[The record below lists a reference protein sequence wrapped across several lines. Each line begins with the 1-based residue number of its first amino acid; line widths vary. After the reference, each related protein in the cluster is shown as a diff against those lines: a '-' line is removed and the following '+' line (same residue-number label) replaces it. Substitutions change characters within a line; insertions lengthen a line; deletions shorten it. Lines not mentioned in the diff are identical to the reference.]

1 MRASRATF
9 CATKWLAVRRP
20 PQPLPRGAAEPARW
34 LSAVPR
40 PTWDPPFGERP
51 FEQRVFANEV
61 PHATTP
67 RVRYSLAWL
76 AFGWIGAYLTATALQ
91 IFLVAAFDISQDT
104 SEQPDWFLLAGAMSL
119 WVPQLVLLVVFSQRA
134 GTGSFAQDFHLRF
147 RLVDLWG
154 VPIGVLS
161 QVLLVGLVTWPFR
174 TWFPEVFD
182 VAKVE
187 DRARGLYDS
196 ARGPWLVVLALVVVI
211 GAPLVE
217 ELVYRGFVQ
226 AGLSSRIHHVAA
238 VVITAAWFAG
248 IHGRVAE
255 LPGLFAFALVLG
267 IAFQLTGRLGM
278 SVTAHL
284 AFNATGLAFLALT

>member
-1 MRASRATF
+1 
-9 CATKWLAVRRP
+9 
-20 PQPLPRGAAEPARW
+20 
-34 LSAVPR
+34 
-40 PTWDPPFGERP
+40 
-51 FEQRVFANEV
+51 
-61 PHATTP
+61 
-67 RVRYSLAWL
+67 
-76 AFGWIGAYLTATALQ
+76 
-91 IFLVAAFDISQDT
+91 
-104 SEQPDWFLLAGAMSL
+104 MSL
-119 WVPQLVLLVVFSQRA
+119 WVPQLVLLVIFSQRA
-134 GTGSFAQDFHLRF
+134 GTGSFARDFHFRF

-182 VAKVE
+182 VARVE

-196 ARGPWLVVLALVVVI
+196 ARGPWLMVLALVVVI